1 MLVSGQVSGFQSTG
15 VHRTQGGGGSGIALV
30 GGSSKVITGQDQ
42 GRDQGL
48 DGGDGLHIIRQVSQE
63 HLCVEEEFHFFPL
76 FINYSNWEFRL
87 KKCPLCR
94 MWGQKCKIIIF
105 TVFSFAYNCLN
116 LRVIVF
122 SCLRMSQPRMDKPNT
137 GF

>member
-1 MLVSGQVSGFQSTG
+1 
-15 VHRTQGGGGSGIALV
+15 
-30 GGSSKVITGQDQ
+30 
-42 GRDQGL
+42 
-48 DGGDGLHIIRQVSQE
+48 
-63 HLCVEEEFHFFPL
+63 
-76 FINYSNWEFRL
+76 
-87 KKCPLCR
+87 

-137 GF
+137 GFWEGRSHFVYFVLAGTLEDGSARGVQLEASKSYTLDLR